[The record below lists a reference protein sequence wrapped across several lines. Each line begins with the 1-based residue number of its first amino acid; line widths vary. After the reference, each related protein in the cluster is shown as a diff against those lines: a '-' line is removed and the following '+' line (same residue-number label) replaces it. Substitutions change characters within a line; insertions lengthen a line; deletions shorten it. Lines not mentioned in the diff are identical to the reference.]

1 MMFRPRRS
9 VLYVPGSNA
18 RAIAKSRTL
27 DADALVFDLEDSVAP
42 ADKTV
47 ARSSVMA
54 AVAQGGFGDR
64 ERVVRINGLDTQW
77 GRDDLLA
84 AAAVRPDAIL
94 LPKVAT
100 PGDVMVVAADLA
112 KAGVADTV
120 RLWAMVETPA
130 AVLHVAGLARTAVD
144 PASRLDVLVLGTNDL
159 AKDLRIRVGP
169 RRDSLVVW
177 LSTCVAAAR
186 CYGLDILDGVFDGLD
201 DPEGLAEEAR
211 QGREFGMDGKTC
223 IHPDQIEVCNAAFAP
238 QPDEVAWARRIV
250 AAFDGPEGA
259 SNVLRLDGR
268 MVERLH
274 AESARRLLAIDDRLA
289 ARRRQG
295 DAARL

>member
-42 ADKTV
+42 TDKTV
-47 ARSSVMA
+47 ARSSVVA
-54 AVAQGGFGDR
+54 AVAQGGFR
-64 ERVVRINGLDTQW
+64 HLELVVRINGLDTQW

-84 AAAVRPDAIL
+84 
-94 LPKVAT
+94 KVAA
-100 PGDVMVVAADLA
+100 PGDVMFVAADLA

-130 AVLHVAGLARTAVD
+130 AVLHVADLARTAAD

-169 RRDSLVVW
+169 RRESLVVW

-186 CYGLDILDGVFDGLD
+186 CFGLDILDGVFNGLD

-211 QGREFGMDGKTC
+211 QGRDFGMDGKTC
-223 IHPDQIEVCNAAFAP
+223 IHPDQIEICNAVFAP
-238 QPDEVAWARRIV
+238 QPDEVVWARRIV

-259 SNVLRLDGR
+259 SNVLRLDDR

-274 AESARRLLAIDDRLA
+274 AESARRLLAIDDTLG
-289 ARRRQG
+289 ARRRRG

>member
-42 ADKTV
+42 TDKTV
-47 ARSSVMA
+47 ARSSVVA
-54 AVAQGGFGDR
+54 AVAQGGFR
-64 ERVVRINGLDTQW
+64 HLELVVRINGLDTQW

-84 AAAVRPDAIL
+84 AAAARPDAIL
-94 LPKVAT
+94 LPKVAA
-100 PGDVMVVAADLA
+100 PGDVMFVAADLA

-130 AVLHVAGLARTAVD
+130 AVLHVADLARTAAD

-169 RRDSLVVW
+169 RRESLVVW

-186 CYGLDILDGVFDGLD
+186 CFGLDILDGVFNGLD

-211 QGREFGMDGKTC
+211 QGRDFGMDGKTC
-223 IHPDQIEVCNAAFAP
+223 IHPDQIEICNAVFAP
-238 QPDEVAWARRIV
+238 QPDEVVWARRIV

-259 SNVLRLDGR
+259 SNVLRLDDR

-274 AESARRLLAIDDRLA
+274 AESARRLLAIDDTLG
-289 ARRRQG
+289 ARRRRG